1 MFRAV
6 VQLKAVVQ
14 QNRIETRQQ
23 NRNALKQKCGV
34 PVVFRHAQN
43 SPTEVGQELAG
54 ITVHG
59 AKRLHS
65 NRLEDV
71 LVFKCAAFCDLAG
84 GGQLGNSS
92 LSLLLLSASLYVSK
106 RGAYWDRLCRDVV
119 GWLVDRHARALWPNG
134 ASYLR
139 NFFTVG

>member
-71 LVFKCAAFCDLAG
+71 LVFHQCAVFRDLAG
-84 GGQLGNSS
+84 GGQLGNSTGGGGCR
-92 LSLLLLSASLYVSK
+92 LQVGGIIILLFDVFL
-106 RGAYWDRLCRDVV
+106 RGPCR
-119 GWLVDRHARALWPNG
+119 
-134 ASYLR
+134 R
-139 NFFTVG
+139 NVWCGKTRKDIE